1 MNGRWNSVRFA
12 LSAALLLAGLGIA
25 GPAVA
30 DDPPLKPGEVIQER
44 GYVARV
50 TDGDTFRFANTP
62 NRRTS
67 SYQIIRLIGVQA
79 PEVSRKGFHAGE
91 CNGDLAQQE
100 LVTIAEGRR
109 VVLAARADTR
119 DRARNRKLRTAY
131 VQDGKGNWVDLA
143 AQMLRGGWGQWF
155 PKKSE
160 PAHNREYHELAQAA
174 QVAGLNIWNPTNC
187 GNRYATGIPLQMWIQ
202 PDPSGNDWKNVNG
215 EYIRIANQSPDAAAD
230 LSGWSLRDGSLNWL
244 RFPSGTVIPA
254 NSALTVRV
262 GVGRNTATTLFWG
275 RKRPVFSNLGVT
287 ADYMGDGAYL
297 IDRQGNVRA
306 WYMYPCLGDCSDPR
320 MGLVKITKVRHDPPG
335 NEVRRPNSEFVI
347 VKNTGAETFS
357 MVGYEIRIG
366 GWTREFGPHDTLG
379 PGQSLKILIGK
390 GQDNGTRRYFGMHHS
405 ILNNTGDMISLR
417 SFDARV
423 IDCYAYG
430 RLKNRI
436 CS

>member
-1 MNGRWNSVRFA
+1 MVDGNAVRYLVSV
-12 LSAALLLAGLGIA
+12 ALLFAGLAAA
-25 GPAVA
+25 GPAAA
-30 DDPPLKPGEVIQER
+30 DDPPLRPGEVIQER

-62 NRRTS
+62 NRRTG
-67 SYQIIRLIGVQA
+67 SYQVIRLIGVQT

-100 LVTIAEGRR
+100 LVQIAESRR
-109 VVLAARADTR
+109 VVLTATADTR
-119 DRARNRKLRTAY
+119 DAERDRKLRTAY
-131 VQDGKGNWVDLA
+131 VQDAQGNWIDLA
-143 AQMLRGGWGQWF
+143 AYMLRRGWGQWF

-174 QVAGLNIWNPTNC
+174 QNAGLNIWNPTNC
-187 GNRYATGIPLQMWIQ
+187 GDRYATGIPLQMWIQ
-202 PDPSGNDWKNVNG
+202 SDPSGNDWKNVNG
-215 EYIRIANQSPDAAAD
+215 EYIRIANQSTSQAAD

-244 RFPSGTVIPA
+244 RFPAGTVIPA
-254 NSALTVRV
+254 NDALTVRV
-262 GVGRNTATTLFWG
+262 GMGRNTPSTIYWG

-306 WYMYPCLGDCSDPR
+306 WYMYPCLGTCDDPR
-320 MGLVKITKVRHDPPG
+320 MGAVQITKVRHDPPG
-335 NEVRRPNSEFVI
+335 NEVRKPNSEFVRI
-347 VKNTGAETFS
+347 TNTSTSTFP
-357 MVGYEIRIG
+357 MVGYELRIG
-366 GWTREFGPHDTLG
+366 GWTREFGPQDTLA
-379 PGQSLKILIGK
+379 PGATLTISIGK
-390 GQDNGTRRYFGMHHS
+390 GTDRAMRRFFGMPHA
-405 ILNNTGDMISLR
+405 ILNNTGEMISLR

-430 RLKNRI
+430 SFRGRT